1 MKRSI
6 VADSIA
12 YFFVLLFLYTG
23 IAKLMDI
30 PNFRNELSSSPGL
43 GGLSWIITWALPIGE
58 ILLAVMLFLP
68 RWRLRGL
75 YATLVLMTLF
85 TGYVITLLLIDD
97 QLSCSCGGIIEALNP
112 LQHIVFNSACVILSL
127 VGILTARKQ
136 QPSPSFRWMTNT
148 SAIALFAI
156 VGWILFAAF
165 RAPVID
171 KTGMEG
177 RLLPSFDLLLP
188 DSTTHLNTA
197 NIPTGKPFIVVGFSP
212 FCKHCQALLA
222 DLTQR
227 IDDFKGTRIYYVTP
241 GKFSDMRTFYRYF
254 HLEKYPS
261 IVVGRDSANTFF
273 SYFKAPG
280 TPYTT
285 VFDSKKRLKWVMTH
299 ETSAARLSQLVDE

>member
-23 IAKLMDI
+23 IAKLMDMAT
-30 PNFRNELSSSPGL
+30 FRNELSSSPGL
-43 GGLSWIITWALPIGE
+43 GALSGIITWALPIGE
-58 ILLAVMLFLP
+58 ILLAVILFLP

-85 TGYVITLLLIDD
+85 TGYVITLFLIDD

-112 LQHIVFNSACVILSL
+112 QQHIVFNSTCVILSL
-127 VGILTARKQ
+127 VAIIAGRKQ
-136 QPSPSFRWMTNT
+136 QPTASFRWMTNT
-148 SAIALFAI
+148 SAVALFAI

-165 RAPVID
+165 RAPAID

-177 RLLPSFDLLLP
+177 RSLPSFNLLMA
-188 DSTTHLNTA
+188 DSTTRLNTTD
-197 NIPTGKPFIVVGFSP
+197 IPTGKSFLLVGFLP
-212 FCKHCQALLA
+212 FCKHCQALMA
-222 DLTQR
+222 DLIQH
-227 IDDFKGTRIYYVTP
+227 IDEFRGTRIYYVTP
-241 GKFSDMRTFYRYF
+241 GKFSDMCTFYRYY
-254 HLEKYPS
+254 HLEKYPN
-261 IVVGRDSANTFF
+261 IVVGWDSTNTFF

-285 VFDSKKRLKWVMTH
+285 VFDSRKRLKWVMTH
-299 ETSAARLSQLVDE
+299 ETNAARLSQLLEE

>member
-23 IAKLMDI
+23 VAKLMDI
-30 PNFRNELSSSPGL
+30 PNFRNELSASPDL
-43 GGLSWIITWALPIGE
+43 GALSGIITLALPIGE
-58 ILLAVMLFLP
+58 ILLAVMLSLP

-85 TGYVITLLLIDD
+85 TGYVITLIIVDD
-97 QLSCSCGGIIEALNP
+97 QLSCSCGGIIEALSP
-112 LQHIVFNSACVILSL
+112 QQHIIFNSACVILSL
-127 VGILTARKQ
+127 VGILANRKN
-136 QPSPSFRWMTNT
+136 QPSPSFQWMTNT

-165 RAPVID
+165 RAPAID
-171 KTGMEG
+171 KTGVEG
-177 RLLPSFDLLLP
+177 RTLPPFDLLLA
-188 DSTTHLNTA
+188 DSTTHLNTGD
-197 NIPTGKPFIVVGFSP
+197 IPTGKPFIVVGFSP

-222 DLTQR
+222 DLTQH
-227 IDDFKGTRIYYVTP
+227 IDEFKGTRIYYVTP
-241 GKFSDMRTFYRYF
+241 GKFSNMRTFYRYF
-254 HLEKYPS
+254 HLEKYPN
-261 IVVGRDSANTFF
+261 IVVGWDSANTFF
-273 SYFKAPG
+273 SYFKATG

-299 ETSAARLSQLVDE
+299 ETNAARLSQLLED